1 MLGNGVGLPSSSRV
15 NDAGVNGADAVKL
28 NGVGPS
34 GTESFTI
41 VIEPGAKF
49 VIVTAMVW
57 SNAIVTIGG
66 VEVATPPTT

>member
-1 MLGNGVGLPSSSRV
+1 M

-41 VIEPGAKF
+41 VIDPCWVFTNVQTTLSPAVK
-49 VIVTAMVW
+49 VI
-57 SNAIVTIGG
+57 
-66 VEVATPPTT
+66 AT